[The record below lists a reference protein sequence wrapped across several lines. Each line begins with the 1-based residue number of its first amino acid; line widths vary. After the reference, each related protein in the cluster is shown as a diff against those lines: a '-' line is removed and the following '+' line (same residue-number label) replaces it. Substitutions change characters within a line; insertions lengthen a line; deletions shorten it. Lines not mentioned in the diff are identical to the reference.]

1 MKEFSIMYQINEMK
15 NYYDMDKYRLIDIYL
30 TVNNLPIGCFKLS
43 NIVYILS
50 SEILF
55 YTKIYR
61 LVIIDDR
68 GDIYSCDSE
77 REFKKDI

>member
-1 MKEFSIMYQINEMK
+1 MKD
-15 NYYDMDKYRLIDIYL
+15 YYDMDKYRLIDIYL

-68 GDIYSCDSE
+68 GRFILAIVKENLKRIVNTILFIYP
-77 REFKKDI
+77 IH